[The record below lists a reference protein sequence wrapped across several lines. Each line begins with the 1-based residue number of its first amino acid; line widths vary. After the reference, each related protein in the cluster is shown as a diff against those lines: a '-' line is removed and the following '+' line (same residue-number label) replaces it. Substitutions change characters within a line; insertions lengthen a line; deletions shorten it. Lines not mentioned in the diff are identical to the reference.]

1 MCLLGDINTDL
12 SRCTSWHTKALTRFI
27 EHESSYIT
35 LNHSCADVSYTY
47 CNSHNN
53 VFSTIDHIF
62 ISQNLCDY
70 VVKYCSLCDEIDNQS
85 DHVPLVMALSIES
98 ETELM
103 NVSKKIYTPKSIWK
117 KTNSEHINDYRMRLD
132 DCLLFFTISF
142 TLPFDCLQC
151 TDLVCTNNEHVESV
165 QILHDNIISAMIDA
179 SVNIPSTKQNK
190 KHKIPG
196 WNENVQHS
204 KEIALFWRSIWLN
217 NNSPRQGV
225 VADIMQTS
233 RTKYHYCIREVK
245 KNELLHK
252 KQAMAR
258 SIAENNSRNLW
269 TECRKIRQ
277 K

>member
-1 MCLLGDINTDL
+1 
-12 SRCTSWHTKALTRFI
+12 
-27 EHESSYIT
+27 
-35 LNHSCADVSYTY
+35 
-47 CNSHNN
+47 
-53 VFSTIDHIF
+53 
-62 ISQNLCDY
+62 
-70 VVKYCSLCDEIDNQS
+70 
-85 DHVPLVMALSIES
+85 
-98 ETELM
+98 M
-103 NVSKKIYTPKSIWK
+103 NVSKKIYVPRKVWNR
-117 KTNSEHINDYRMRLD
+117 TNSEYINDYRMRLD
-132 DCLLFFTISF
+132 DCLLSF

-165 QILHDNIISAMIDA
+165 QILYDNIISAMIDA
-179 SVNIPSTKQNK
+179 SVNIPFTKQNK

-204 KEIALFWRSIWLN
+204 KEIALFWRSIWLI
-217 NNSPRQGV
+217 NNSSRQGV
-225 VADIMQTS
+225 VADIMR
-233 RTKYHYCIREVK
+233 RTRAKYPYCIREVK